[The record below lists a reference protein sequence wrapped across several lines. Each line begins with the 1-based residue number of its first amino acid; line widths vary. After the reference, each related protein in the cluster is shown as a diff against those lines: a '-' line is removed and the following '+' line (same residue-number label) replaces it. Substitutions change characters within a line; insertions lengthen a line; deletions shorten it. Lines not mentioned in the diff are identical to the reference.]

1 MKLTNIG
8 TTLAVTAIAVFQLTA
23 QTTAM
28 AAPPPAVEEAY
39 ELTAAD
45 LTLPTNEF
53 GSVILQPCPTC
64 DRVTLRVDGNT
75 RYVFAGAAMPLIE
88 FRSAVLNLSERS
100 GSSATVIYRLEDRKV
115 RRIEVVTPDVRTGTA
130 NNARG

>member
-1 MKLTNIG
+1 MKLKHIG
-8 TTLAVTAIAVFQLTA
+8 MTLAVATIAVLQLTA
-23 QTTAM
+23 QTAL
-28 AAPPPAVEEAY
+28 ANPPPAIEEAY

-64 DRVTLRVDGNT
+64 DRVTLRVDGET
-75 RYVFAGAAMPLIE
+75 RYVFSGVALPLNE

-100 GSSATVIYRLEDRKV
+100 ATSATVIYGLEDRKV
-115 RRIEVVTPDVRTGTA
+115 RRVEVVTPAVRTGNA